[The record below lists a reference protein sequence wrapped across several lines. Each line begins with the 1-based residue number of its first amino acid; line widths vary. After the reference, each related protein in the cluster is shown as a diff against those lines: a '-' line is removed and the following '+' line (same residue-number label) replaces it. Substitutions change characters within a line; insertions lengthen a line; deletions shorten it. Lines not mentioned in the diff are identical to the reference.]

1 MADGINVPNR
11 TMFIGD
17 VLDAL
22 RGINSESVDLVYL
35 NPPLTNYDRQ
45 RQGRG
50 HATAVYYPPAWTLE
64 DMRPEWVDEI
74 ELRRPD
80 VLTVINAAKVAHG
93 DSMAG
98 FLTFLSVRMLEL
110 ERVLKPTG
118 SIYLHCDPLTSHF
131 PRAVMDALFGSRN
144 FKNEIT
150 WERERAPRSRG
161 PKRWAWA
168 HDTLLFYTG
177 RQGHRWNPVLKE
189 HPPEYWERYYRF
201 EDNRGRFQLISLT
214 GPGIRRGDQGAEWKG
229 FDPASARRHWNV
241 PMKALRE
248 FYPDHPDL
256 DSLGVIDKLELL
268 ELAGLI
274 HWPCTSTIPRFKMY
288 ADMTPGLP
296 MTDVIT
302 TVEPVREHTGE
313 HTGYP
318 GQMPEALLEI
328 IIKASSNPADVVLDP
343 FCGTGTA
350 CVVAERLGR
359 RWIGIDTLPQAGEI
373 LAGRL
378 DRLGSR
384 PAMTVLTA
392 PPKRT
397 DLADDHNTV
406 SPAELRELLYD
417 RQAGRCPGCEYDLP
431 RHLLVIDRI
440 AHPDKGEQD
449 GPDHLQLLCLHCR
462 ALRGRNNMDHL
473 QLQLFRK
480 GILTA

>member
-1 MADGINVPNR
+1 MADRTNVPNR

-17 VLDAL
+17 DLDAL

-35 NPPLTNYDRQ
+35 DPPPNYDRE

-50 HATAVYYPPAWTLE
+50 HAAGVDYRRAWTLE

-93 DSMAG
+93 DSMAS

-118 SIYLHCDPLTSHF
+118 SIYLHCDPRDSHF
-131 PRAVMDALFGSRN
+131 LRAVMDALFGPEN
-144 FKNEIT
+144 FENEIT
-150 WERERAPRSRG
+150 WERARALRARV
-161 PKRWAWA
+161 PKRWASA

-177 RQGHRWNPVLKE
+177 RQGHRWNLVLKE

-201 EDNRGRFQLISLT
+201 EDNHGRFQLISLT

-248 FYPDHPDL
+248 FYPDRPDL
-256 DSLGVIDKLELL
+256 ESLGVIDKLELL
-268 ELAGLI
+268 DLAGLI

-302 TVEPVREHTGE
+302 TLEPIRVRSDERS
-313 HTGYP
+313 GYY
-318 GQMPEALLEI
+318 QVAVPEALLEI
-328 IIKASSNPADVVLDP
+328 VISASSNPGDVVLDP

-359 RWIGIDTLPQAGEI
+359 RWIGIDTVPLVGEI
-373 LAGRL
+373 LATRL
-378 DRLGSR
+378 DQLGSR
-384 PAMTVLTA
+384 PAMTILTT

-397 DLADDHNTV
+397 DVDDHPHLM
-406 SPAELRELLYD
+406 SPGELRELLYA
-417 RQAGRCPGCEYDLP
+417 RQAGRCPGCEYELP
-431 RHLLVIDRI
+431 RHLLVLDRI
-440 AHPDKGEQD
+440 AHPDRKEQD
-449 GPDHLQLLCLHCR
+449 GPDKLQLLCLHCR

-473 QLQLFRK
+473 KLHLFRK